1 MDALQREFDAAWAG
15 FQTLDSLRLLPDTL
29 ESEWMRGR
37 DSYLAFLIPVTD
49 ESVVAYLHDA
59 VRRIERIPGVE
70 PYPEDYWHITVKGI
84 GFEAKAPAQP
94 DDVAYAD
101 IAGITGA
108 AREIFA
114 AQTAFDV
121 EIGPLTAF
129 PEVVFAEVKNSTPV
143 RDLNRR
149 ILEAL
154 PGLIRYPFDGETFLP
169 HISVAR
175 FTSNEGLPELKE
187 TIGGLRNAPPGP
199 TFRIAEVQLVRA
211 RLSERAPTLE
221 PIETYALADA

>member
-1 MDALQREFDAAWAG
+1 MDTLQREFDAAWAG

-37 DSYLAFLIPVTD
+37 DSYLAFLVPVTD
-49 ESVVAYLHDA
+49 PPVVAHLRDA
-59 VRRIERIPGVE
+59 VRSIEGIPGVE

-84 GFEAKAPAQP
+84 GFEVEAPTQP
-94 DDVAYAD
+94 DDIAYAD
-101 IAGITGA
+101 IAGIAGV

-114 AQTAFDV
+114 AQPAFDV
-121 EIGPLTAF
+121 GIGPLSAF
-129 PEVVFAEVKNSTPV
+129 PEVIFAEVRNSVPV

-149 ILEAL
+149 VLEMM
-154 PGLIRYPFDGETFLP
+154 PGLVRYLFDGETFLP

-187 TIGGLRNAPPGP
+187 TIARLRDAPPGP
-199 TFRIAEVQLVRA
+199 TFRIAELQLVRA
-211 RLSERAPTLE
+211 HLSERAPTLE
-221 PIETYALADA
+221 PIETYELRAP

>member
-1 MDALQREFDAAWAG
+1 MDTLQREFEAAWAG

-37 DSYLAFLIPVTD
+37 DRYLAFLCPVTD
-49 ESVVAYLHDA
+49 PSVVAHLHEA
-59 VRRIERIPGVE
+59 VRSIEGIEGVE
-70 PYPEDYWHITVKGI
+70 PYPEEYWHMTVKGI
-84 GFEAKAPAQP
+84 GFEVEAPAQP

-101 IAGITGA
+101 IAGIAGA

-114 AQTAFDV
+114 AQPAFDV
-121 EIGPLTAF
+121 GIGPLSAF
-129 PEVVFAEVKNSTPV
+129 PEVVLAEVRNSIPV

-149 ILEAL
+149 VLEAM
-154 PGLIRYPFDGETFLP
+154 PGLVRYPFDGETFLP
-169 HISVAR
+169 HVSVAR

-187 TIGGLRNAPPGP
+187 TIGRLREAPPGP
-199 TFRIAEVQLVRA
+199 MFRLAEVQLVRA

-221 PIETYALADA
+221 AIETYALG